1 TTTADAFA
9 GIDPRPATFTL
20 TVLPAGT
27 WPPAAW
33 LPSIVDAPGRV
44 SSRRIGLI
52 VTRAAPTTAFDRV
65 DHGDRPAELNAA
77 TRYLAVAPAGGAAS
91 VRLVAVDPVP
101 ATTVDQVSPL
111 SSERWIRYC
120 VTLAPPLSPG
130 AVHDTRTDAP
140 PLAVVAAAPRRWGR
154 SRHQRDH
161 QPSRAGAERDRRCRR
176 HRRPDTRHRCS
187 ACHPDPTRPTGRSPS
202 TSHWRCR
209 AQH

>member
-9 GIDPRPATFTL
+9 GIDPRPATFTF
-20 TVLPAGT
+20 TKLPPCT
-27 WPPAAW
+27 WPPPAW

-44 SSRRIGLI
+44 SSSRIGSI

-65 DHGDRPAELNAA
+65 DHGDRPAELHAA
-77 TRYLAVAPAGGAAS
+77 TRYLAVAPGGGAAS

-111 SSERWIRYC
+111 SSERCIRYC

-140 PLAVVAAAPRRWGR
+140 PAVAATATPVGG
-154 SRHQRDH
+154 
-161 QPSRAGAERDRRCRR
+161 AGA
-176 HRRPDTRHRCS
+176 
-187 ACHPDPTRPTGRSPS
+187 A
-202 TSHWRCR
+202 TSG
-209 AQH
+209 